1 MHNII
6 NEFRISEVKF
16 SPGILA
22 WLYRIIMELLQRVL
36 EGENSDVIL
45 AEWKESKNSQAE
57 LKKSMKSLSQNLV
70 ENKSEIIKL
79 LSHPLFSLSLS
90 PTLLKS
96 SISSNNLVD
105 FT

>member
-1 MHNII
+1 
-6 NEFRISEVKF
+6 
-16 SPGILA
+16 
-22 WLYRIIMELLQRVL
+22 MELLQRVL